1 MRNRMINELSILIP
15 VYNDNATVLVRVLQA
30 QAEAVD
36 GLEYEILA
44 VDDGPTLF
52 DTRLTARPT
61 RP

>member
-15 VYNDNATVLVRVLQA
+15 VYNDNATALVRVLQA

-44 VDDGPTLF
+44 VDDGSTNE
-52 DTRLTARPT
+52 A
-61 RP
+61 